1 VVFAFCSPIF
11 SVAMPS
17 PVKIY
22 QRFIMQWGAFFKGIQ
37 DSERNRPAASQTWA
51 LYYKPDKLPYPKA
64 MQQNIPQLLS

>member
-1 VVFAFCSPIF
+1 
-11 SVAMPS
+11 
-17 PVKIY
+17 
-22 QRFIMQWGAFFKGIQ
+22 MQWGAFFKGIQ